1 MIQSIP
7 GRFWSSLKSPV
18 NLSVLWLNLWLQLH
32 LCCFS
37 VQQTFCLLVTC
48 FALFRPRANPFG
60 LAAKLWKTWFCYGAF
75 FKLTCF
81 FSVTVLYSEAFSSS
95 SICPVAELTA
105 GVSYSNESVDESREP
120 SLLCW
125 ELLLVCCWPSL
136 PAAHSAKREL
146 LSQAAGHSQYLS
158 DPQLFRLPRPLQS
171 LSPETPAVLAGQS
184 AHVYVWDRL
193 RPEALPF

>member
-1 MIQSIP
+1 MAKSLTQTAPVLLLCAADILLACHLL
-7 GRFWSSLKSPV
+7 RFVQAKSKSFWV
-18 NLSVLWLNLWLQLH
+18 DGKHGSVMGPFLN
-32 LCCFS
+32 CRGFFF
-37 VQQTFCLLVTC
+37 FCNSFVPTE
-48 FALFRPRANPFG
+48 
-60 LAAKLWKTWFCYGAF
+60 
-75 FKLTCF
+75 
-81 FSVTVLYSEAFSSS
+81 VFSSS
-95 SICPVAELTA
+95 PICPVAELTA
-105 GVSYSNESVDESREP
+105 GVSHSNESVDESREL

-193 RPEALPF
+193 GPEALPF